1 MASRLTLSIVR
12 RANILYR
19 NGVYRYT
26 LPIDHET
33 HVARSLHFEIPEVL
47 FAKVK
52 GPSLTIASAVL
63 TDSQPLAPLDAAPP
77 TSWSFLVAEETQ
89 ERPLR

>member
-26 LPIDHET
+26 LPLDHET
-33 HVARSLHFEIPEVL
+33 NVARSLHFEISESL
-47 FAKVK
+47 FAKAQ
-52 GPSLTIASAVL
+52 GPCLTIASAVL
-63 TDSQPLAPLDAAPP
+63 TDSQPLAHLDASQP
-77 TSWSFLVAEETQ
+77 TSWSFLVAEETPEPQ
-89 ERPLR
+89 LR